1 MSLKEEYLYWFFI
14 NQLIKQYG
22 YRFVSASDDQTEIW
36 LASDSNTDSDII
48 RLKLGDLGWA
58 NNLKKDQ
65 HMAIHNGEKVRRFLG
80 KKAVTVKTVY
90 ISTYAPVDDYSEI
103 VRGYEEPEFRRVHA
117 ESLVF
122 QTSAIEE
129 SLEELRHF
137 LPYPLEGVNRQSEEI
152 EESEIEELKQSAL
165 TASYQKVK
173 KDEAVFQKG
182 KPILTYLLMAIQVI
196 VFFILEMKGGSTNTQ
211 TLIEFGAKY
220 NPLIMTG
227 EWWRFFTP
235 IFLHIGFTHL
245 ALNTLS
251 LYFVGIIVERIYGS
265 ARFFM
270 IYFFAGF
277 AGTLLSFLL
286 VPNISA
292 GASGAIFGLLGAL
305 LFFGIV
311 YPNLFFRTMGWNVI
325 IILLINLVITFSAS
339 AIDSAGHIGGLV
351 GGFLAAAIVGLPN
364 KGKPVWQIVSFLGT
378 ALLTAGLLFY
388 GFTAGANG
396 TYEMDMGLAQEYIS
410 QEDDEKAYET
420 VQKYLDGDNYPEA
433 YFFAGYLEFR
443 NGDLDKAEEHFLT
456 AIEQRPDFPEA
467 YYDLGLIYWQR
478 QDLDLA
484 REYIEK
490 ALEQD
495 PDNKDF
501 QEVLERIKQ
510 SQSS

>member
-1 MSLKEEYLYWFFI
+1 MSLKEEYLYWFLI
-14 NQLIKQYG
+14 NQLIQKYG

-36 LASDSNTDSDII
+36 LASDTNKDSRII

-65 HMAIHNGEKVRRFLG
+65 HMAMHNGEKIRRFLG
-80 KKAVTVKTVY
+80 KKSITVKTVY
-90 ISTYAPVDDYSEI
+90 ISSYAPVDDYSD
-103 VRGYEEPEFRRVHA
+103 VVKRYEEPEFKHVQG
-117 ESLVF
+117 ESIVF
-122 QTSAIEE
+122 QTSAMEE
-129 SLEELRHF
+129 SLNELRRF
-137 LPYPLEGVNRQSEEI
+137 LPYSLEGVTKQSEEI
-152 EESEIEELKQSAL
+152 AESEIEELKQSAL
-165 TASYQKVK
+165 AASYQKVK
-173 KDEAVFQKG
+173 KDEAVFQQG

-196 VFFILEMKGGSTNTQ
+196 VFFVLEMKGGSTNTQ

-305 LFFGIV
+305 LFFGII

-351 GGFLAAAIVGLPN
+351 GGFLAAAIVGLPM
-364 KGKPVWQIVSFLGT
+364 KRKPVWQIVSLVGT
-378 ALLTAGLLFY
+378 AILTVGLLFY
-388 GFTAGANG
+388 GFTTGAND
-396 TYEMDMGLAQEYIS
+396 TYEMDMGLAQEYIN
-410 QEDDEKAYET
+410 QEEYDQAYET
-420 VQKYLDGDNYPEA
+420 VQKYLDGENYPEA
-433 YFFAGYLEFR
+433 YFFAGYLAFHE
-443 NGDLDKAEEHFLT
+443 GDLDQAEEHFL
-456 AIEQRPDFPEA
+456 AAVEQRPDFPEA

-484 REYIEK
+484 REYINK

-495 PDNKDF
+495 PENKDF
-501 QEVLERIKQ
+501 QEVLDRIK
-510 SQSS
+510 